1 MWRQIL
7 KANEKEWLRIW
18 ELANKNETFFNK
30 FTREDHLIMIEEF
43 LNFKAKNESWQ
54 EYFKICEYFS
64 QEFRPMINPTIPDFL
79 SSKRA

>member
-30 FTREDHLIMIEEF
+30 FTREDHLIMIE
-43 LNFKAKNESWQ
+43 
-54 EYFKICEYFS
+54 
-64 QEFRPMINPTIPDFL
+64 
-79 SSKRA
+79 